1 MVDPVDNT
9 ERVAFLRKLKVG
21 FALLVG
27 LSAGLMGLQT
37 GAGLVVL
44 AAAVV
49 AGSLVGAFLAWL
61 ALPSGDDLNTRKPR
75 RSRRRKCFPVRQ
87 RALRRARRAS
97 PRRRPPR

>member
-9 ERVAFLRKLKVG
+9 ERVAFLRKLKIG

-37 GAGLVVL
+37 GAGPVVL
-44 AAAVV
+44 AGAFG

-61 ALPSGDDLNTRKPR
+61 ALPNGDDLNTRSGR
-75 RSRRRKCFPVRQ
+75 G
-87 RALRRARRAS
+87 
-97 PRRRPPR
+97 PRRR

>member
-1 MVDPVDNT
+1 MVGPVDNT
-9 ERVAFLRKLKVG
+9 ERVAFLRKLKIG

-49 AGSLVGAFLAWL
+49 AGSLVGGFLAWL
-61 ALPSGDDLNTRKPR
+61 AFPSGDDLNTRSGRGPGR
-75 RSRRRKCFPVRQ
+75 R
-87 RALRRARRAS
+87 
-97 PRRRPPR
+97 